1 MTYIGTGSLTV
12 RADRIVY
19 NPSDA
24 TNGSL
29 QLNGNLVYNPSS
41 FNAGVGNNS
50 NLPSSALNTSL
61 VELELG
67 RVQGHLSG
75 SPGTPFVHVLKL
87 DPGLYDGQVIHF
99 VVSQVTTGS
108 NTIEMGGES
117 FAFNNSNTVQ
127 ISGNFFG
134 EETVKTG
141 GSEAESGA
149 FANARSAAWGCIWS
163 ATENKWCLLYR
174 ASTGVG
180 QVDLGA

>member
-1 MTYIGTGSLTV
+1 MTYIGTGSLTID
-12 RADRIVY
+12 ADRIVY

-75 SPGTPFVHVLKL
+75 SPGTPFVHTLKL
-87 DPGLYDGQVIHF
+87 DPGLYDGQVVHF
-99 VVSQVTTGS
+99 LVSQVTTGS
-108 NTIEMGGES
+108 NTVTMEGES
-117 FAFNNSNTVQ
+117 FTFNNSTTVQ

-134 EETVKTG
+134 
-141 GSEAESGA
+141 
-149 FANARSAAWGCIWS
+149 
-163 ATENKWCLLYR
+163 
-174 ASTGVG
+174 
-180 QVDLGA
+180 